1 MDVTIH
7 LLFGG
12 RREFSRRPTH
22 LNRSETT
29 PENMPETIPK
39 TMPEI
44 TPEPGEGSPEEIRR
58 RIVGESS
65 ENRRSIVGVFAGTEW
80 GTGMGVIGEA
90 TRARRGQEGWIQ

>member
-29 PENMPETIPK
+29 PENTPETIRE

-44 TPEPGEGSPEEIRR
+44 TPEPGEGSPEEIRL
-58 RIVGESS
+58 RIVGE
-65 ENRRSIVGVFAGTEW
+65 NRRRIVGVFAGTKW